1 MIDVSL
7 SNVFNPDK
15 TPNMIDWLGRAWAV
29 PTNQS
34 NSNSKAKSSTVRSG
48 PVQPSLIQ
56 TSQSVSL
63 SKTQSRDAALSPP
76 QTFGP
81 SDSFGVRL
89 FVVLREQLRALPG
102 QDRMS
107 AAAGQEPEADASEPP
122 TAPTCSG
129 DVV

>member
-1 MIDVSL
+1 MIVSL

-56 TSQSVSL
+56 TSQSVCLRRNLGTPRFLPHKFMAQAIHSE
-63 SKTQSRDAALSPP
+63 
-76 QTFGP
+76 
-81 SDSFGVRL
+81 
-89 FVVLREQLRALPG
+89 FVCL
-102 QDRMS
+102 
-107 AAAGQEPEADASEPP
+107 
-122 TAPTCSG
+122 
-129 DVV
+129 